1 MRFRYL
7 YICRELNCTFITAK
21 NKCAFIPGGG
31 RTCIKI
37 DTHQSL
43 FPCPI
48 TKRMFLG
55 GIDCNTGFRTHQK
68 TLVLTWKNCINIV
81 RNQRTVISTILMDK
95 LFLINVINKESGST
109 GTDIQD
115 TVFSLV

>member
-7 YICRELNCTFITAK
+7 YICRKLNRTFITAK
-21 NKCAFIPGGG
+21 NKCVFIPGSG

-43 FPCPI
+43 LPCPI
-48 TKRMFLG
+48 TKRMFLRR
-55 GIDCNTGFRTHQK
+55 IDCDTGFRTHQK
-68 TLVLTWKNCINIV
+68 TPVLTWKNDINIIG
-81 RNQRTVISTILMDK
+81 NQRTVISTILMDK
-95 LFLINVINKESGST
+95 LLIINVIHKKSGST
-109 GTDIQD
+109 STDIQD